1 MKTPKAD
8 GDGRASRPEAGSN
21 AKTAPSD
28 SVDGEGHD
36 RLVGRTEA
44 ARLLGVSIATLC
56 RRERTLLRPVV
67 DANGVSRRRLRG
79 ERARPPPRSTGSD

>member
-8 GDGRASRPEAGSN
+8 GDGGASRPEADSN

-56 RRERTLLRPVV
+56 RRERTVPRADRLSPNATLRGAASLLR
-67 DANGVSRRRLRG
+67 
-79 ERARPPPRSTGSD
+79 